1 MKNLSISEQQKL
13 NEILINHSESGDYK
27 EQRIYTNLLVKLI
40 KTKIKR
46 IK

>member
-1 MKNLSISEQQKL
+1 MKTLSINEQQKL
-13 NEILINHSESGDYK
+13 NEILINHKENGDCL
-27 EQRIYTNLLVKLI
+27 EQRVYTSLLVKLI

>member
-1 MKNLSISEQQKL
+1 MKTLNISEQQKL
-13 NEILINHSESGDYK
+13 NEILINHKENGDWQ

>member
-1 MKNLSISEQQKL
+1 MKTLSISEQQKL
-13 NEILINHSESGDYK
+13 NEILINHKENGDWQ

-46 IK
+46 VK

>member
-1 MKNLSISEQQKL
+1 MKTLSISEQQKL
-13 NEILINHSESGDYK
+13 NEILINHKENGDCL
-27 EQRIYTNLLVKLI
+27 EQRVYTSLLVKLI